1 MYEVGQC
8 VVYKTAGV
16 CKIVGYEQ
24 KNVSGK
30 MLDYCRLVPVFSDN
44 STFYI
49 PVKTLSNM
57 VRPLLK
63 KEEIEKLIEIM
74 PDTEL
79 LDVEDSKRRKMLFAE
94 ILKSGDYGKLIAMM
108 KLLHNEQVKRADVV
122 KSLNLFDE
130 KTMRDAENIMC
141 QEFAISLGI
150 EYKDVMEYI
159 KSKIE
164 NG

>member
-16 CKIVGYEQ
+16 CEIVGYEQ
-24 KNVSGK
+24 KSVSGK
-30 MLDYCRLVPVFSDN
+30 MFDYCKLVPVFSDN

-49 PVKTLSNM
+49 PVKTLDEK

-79 LDVEDSKRRKMLFAE
+79 LEVEDAKRRKMLFAE

-108 KLLHNEQVKRADVV
+108 KLLHNEQIKRADVG
-122 KSLNLFDE
+122 KRLNLFDE
-130 KTMRDAENIMC
+130 KAMRDAENLMC
-141 QEFAISLGI
+141 QEFSISLGI
-150 EYKDVMEYI
+150 EYKDVMGYI

-164 NG
+164 NA

>member
-1 MYEVGQC
+1 
-8 VVYKTAGV
+8 
-16 CKIVGYEQ
+16 
-24 KNVSGK
+24 
-30 MLDYCRLVPVFSDN
+30 MLDYCRLVPAFSDN

-63 KEEIEKLIEIM
+63 KKEIEKLIEIM

-108 KLLHNEQVKRADVV
+108 KLLHNEQVKRADVG
-122 KSLNLFDE
+122 KRLNLFDE
-130 KTMRDAENIMC
+130 KTMRDAENLVC

-150 EYKDVMEYI
+150 EYKDVMGYI